1 LAAGLHTVTPTNPTI
16 FTSADDP
23 RINAVR
29 PYPGYNAINVVEPW
43 FDSNYHSLQASL
55 QKRFGGA
62 GTLNVSYTFGK
73 NLTDNASDRSNAPQN
88 SYNFHEGEYGPARLD
103 RRHTFSFSYYYELP
117 FFKRSKGVTNYV
129 LGGWEISGLTQY
141 GTGLPLTVSTSGV
154 DPAGLGLLGASAA
167 SARPDQVCDPNENAP
182 HEWGAAAE
190 NQLWFNTSC
199 FQPVPAGEVR
209 PGNAGRFTIRG
220 PGYGRWDLSLFKNF
234 QLTERFKLQM
244 RGEAFNLPNHPMPS
258 GIGSTNNTSSLF
270 GKITSFRD
278 PRILQLAAKLYF

>member
-1 LAAGLHTVTPTNPTI
+1 
-16 FTSADDP
+16 
-23 RINAVR
+23 
-29 PYPGYNAINVVEPW
+29 
-43 FDSNYHSLQASL
+43 
-55 QKRFGGA
+55 
-62 GTLNVSYTFGK
+62 
-73 NLTDNASDRSNAPQN
+73 
-88 SYNFHEGEYGPARLD
+88 
-103 RRHTFSFSYYYELP
+103 
-117 FFKRSKGVTNYV
+117 
-129 LGGWEISGLTQY
+129 
-141 GTGLPLTVSTSGV
+141 
-154 DPAGLGLLGASAA
+154 
-167 SARPDQVCDPNENAP
+167 VCDPNENAP